1 MRRAAI
7 LLGVPVALAALVAWP
22 LAEAFGPFQWRCAA
36 VAAALVVPPGLVTL
50 VLSERLSRS
59 KSFGPLGSFVA
70 LAVGTA
76 VRLFVGFG
84 GAVAVFF
91 LARPTFH
98 ADPLSYF
105 GWLLGVYL
113 TTLVTETVLLA
124 RPSQR
129 GAADSAPRIASG
141 EVR

>member
-22 LAEAFGPFQWRCAA
+22 LAEAHGPLHWLCAGVA
-36 VAAALVVPPGLVTL
+36 VALVVPPGLVTL
-50 VLSERLSRS
+50 VLSERLARSRA
-59 KSFGPLGSFVA
+59 FGPMGSFVA

-91 LARPTFH
+91 LARPVFH
-98 ADPLSYF
+98 EKPLAYL

-124 RPSQR
+124 RPAKGPAA
-129 GAADSAPRIASG
+129 GAPTRIASG